1 MFLCMLLLLV
11 LRESTGGVLIIQQL
25 FNSVKLGK
33 RDPKMAAA
41 ATAAACNLLRSG
53 SVENRAKNMAKLQ
66 RYLKCFQYSYFEVLI
81 AKLQLNKY
89 FHQ

>member
-1 MFLCMLLLLV
+1 MLLLLV

-53 SVENRAKNMAKLQ
+53 NVENRAKKYGNIAKI
-66 RYLKCFQYSYFEVLI
+66 FEVFSILI
-81 AKLQLNKY
+81 
-89 FHQ
+89 F